1 LAFRVNAA
9 GSLVENETMRGIW
22 FTSDFHFGHFNIIRY
37 CNRPFAN
44 AQEMDAAILDRTNAC
59 VKPNDILYFL
69 GDFCLGST
77 EKVIVYRQRLVCS
90 TMHFIEGN
98 HDKVTRK
105 LPHLFASWGVLSEI
119 NIAGQR
125 IVLCHYAMK
134 VWPHHSQGAWH
145 LYGHSHGNLPDEP
158 LSLSLDVG
166 VDTHDFRPWHF
177 DEIESVMKRKAAARE
192 SNLRAE
198 GRAALAELAEY
209 DQEIGI

>member
-1 LAFRVNAA
+1 
-9 GSLVENETMRGIW
+9 MRDIW

-69 GDFCLGST
+69 GDFCLSGT
-77 EKVIVYRQRLVCS
+77 EKVIAYRQRLVCS
-90 TMHFIEGN
+90 TIHFIEGN
-98 HDKVTRK
+98 HDRITCK
-105 LPHLFASWGVLSEI
+105 LPHLFASWGVLSEVK
-119 NIAGQR
+119 IAKQR
-125 IVLCHYAMK
+125 IVFCHYAMK
-134 VWPHHSQGAWH
+134 VWPHHAQGAWH

-177 DEIESVMKRKAAARE
+177 DEIEAVMKRKAAARE
-192 SNLRAE
+192 SIMPPSNVLGGPE
-198 GRAALAELAEY
+198 N
-209 DQEIGI
+209 